1 VGGARAGATP
11 NARRLIRGGRRQ
23 PRRRDRPAGRRRC
36 ATGRLRRDALE
47 TGADTIAVGVFD
59 GEDVA
64 HDVGGGALQRLL
76 DRGEARRAFKHL
88 AVAHAEERRWVVAG
102 LGAREAFD
110 AERARVVAAAVHA
123 RVGELGT
130 GALCWEVPH
139 DVDDAAV
146 AGLVEGTVLAGYRF
160 DRYRNHPEEN
170 GALETLTLSAHRDVS
185 EPVATA
191 TVIAEA
197 QNRARDLQN
206 APGNEVTPAFLAHR
220 AQELVGEADGIA
232 VEVLGE
238 QELRERGMG
247 AFAAVA
253 QGSAQEAKLICL
265 RYEGAA
271 DGDAPLLALVGK
283 AVTFDSGG
291 ISLKPGARMSEM
303 KFDMSGGAAVLEAV
317 GAIARLRLPLR
328 VLGIVGATENMPSD
342 RSFKPGDIVRA
353 SNGTTIEIVNTDAEG
368 RLVLADCL
376 AYAVAQGA
384 KRIVDLATLTGAIVT
399 ALGDSHAGL
408 MSNDDAWAA
417 AVSEAAAAAGEPV
430 WRLPLHESYA
440 ELITSRYADI
450 LNAVESRKAGS
461 ITAAEFLHRFVGDVP
476 WAHLDIAGTA
486 WDNGK
491 PYAAG
496 GGSGWGVHTL
506 VALARRLA
514 G

>member
-1 VGGARAGATP
+1 MRIAATTDGP
-11 NARRLIRGGRRQ
+11 
-23 PRRRDRPAGRRRC
+23 
-36 ATGRLRRDALE
+36 LE
-47 TGADTIAVGVFD
+47 TSADTIAVGVFD

-64 HDVGGGALQRLL
+64 HDVGDGTLQRLL

-88 AVAHAEERRWVVAG
+88 AVVHAEEHRFVVVG
-102 LGAREAFD
+102 LGARDAFD
-110 AERARVVAAAVHA
+110 AERARIAAAAVHA
-123 RVGELGT
+123 RARELGAST
-130 GALCWEVPH
+130 LCWEVPH
-139 DVDDAAV
+139 RVDDAIV

-160 DRYRNHPEEN
+160 DRFRNHPEEEH
-170 GALETLTLSAHRDVS
+170 ALATLLLSAHHDVS
-185 EPVATA
+185 EPVAIG
-191 TVIAEA
+191 TVVAEA

-206 APGNEVTPAFLAHR
+206 LPGNVATPTYLLHR
-220 AQELVGEADGIA
+220 AQEIAGEADGIA
-232 VEVLGE
+232 VDVLNE
-238 QELRERGMG
+238 AELRERGMG

-253 QGSAQEAKLICL
+253 QGTAMEAKLIVL
-265 RYEGAA
+265 RYEGVDA
-271 DGDAPLLALVGK
+271 DGPLLALVGK

-317 GAIARLRLPLR
+317 GAIARLRLPVR
-328 VLGIVGATENMPSD
+328 VLGIVGATENMPSGTAV
-342 RSFKPGDIVRA
+342 KPGDIVRA

-376 AYAVAQGA
+376 AYAVAHGA
-384 KRIVDLATLTGAIVT
+384 ERIVDLATLTGAIVI

-417 AVSEAAAAAGEPV
+417 AVSEAAAVAGEPV

-440 ELITSRYADI
+440 ELIKSRYADI

-486 WDNGK
+486 WDTGK
-491 PYAAG
+491 PYVAR

-506 VALARRLA
+506 VALARRLR
-514 G
+514 

>member
-1 VGGARAGATP
+1 MRIAAT
-11 NARRLIRGGRRQ
+11 
-23 PRRRDRPAGRRRC
+23 
-36 ATGRLRRDALE
+36 TDAPLQ
-47 TGADTIAVGVFD
+47 TSADTIAVGVFD

-64 HDVGGGALQRLL
+64 HDVEGGLLQRLV
-76 DRGEARRAFKHL
+76 DRGEARRAFRHL
-88 AVAHAEERRWVVAG
+88 AVAHAEDRRFVVVG
-102 LGAREAFD
+102 LGARDAFD
-110 AERARVVAAAVHA
+110 AERARIVAAAVHTRA
-123 RVGELGT
+123 REIGT
-130 GALCWEVPH
+130 TTLCWEVPH
-139 DVDDAAV
+139 DVGDAV
-146 AGLVEGTVLAGYRF
+146 IGGLVEGTVLAGYRF
-160 DRYRNHPEEN
+160 EAFRNHPEDD
-170 GALETLTLSAHRDVS
+170 GALEALLLSAHRDVA
-185 EPVATA
+185 EPVAIA
-191 TVIAEA
+191 TVVAEA
-197 QNRARDLQN
+197 QNRARELQN
-206 APGNEVTPAFLAHR
+206 LPGNAATPTFLAHR
-220 AQELVGEADGIA
+220 AQEIAGEADGIA
-232 VEVLGE
+232 VDALGE
-238 QELRERGMG
+238 AEIRERGMG

-253 QGSAQEAKLICL
+253 QGSGQEAKLICL
-265 RYEGAA
+265 RYEGPAA
-271 DGDAPLLALVGK
+271 DGPLLALVGK

-328 VLGIVGATENMPSD
+328 VLGVVGATENMPS
-342 RSFKPGDIVRA
+342 STAVKPGDIVRA

-384 KRIVDLATLTGAIVT
+384 ERIVDLATLTGAIVT

-417 AVSEAAAAAGEPV
+417 AVAEAAGAAGEPV

-440 ELITSRYADI
+440 ELIKSRYADI

-476 WAHLDIAGTA
+476 WAHIDIAGTA

-491 PYAAG
+491 AYAG
-496 GGSGWGVHTL
+496 RGGSGWGVHTL
-506 VALARRLA
+506 VALARRLT